1 MAQESIFVCSNC
13 GSEHS
18 KWSGRCSVCGEWN
31 TLRETAVF
39 LTQNRKSSGLK
50 REISDKKTTQTLNEV
65 DYQKAERFPVGIFEV
80 DRVLGGGIVPGAV
93 ILTAGNPGIGKS
105 TLLMEIANKISDT
118 VLYISGEES
127 ASQIKLRTQRMKINS
142 PKINLLEE
150 TNVDLI
156 IETIENLKPKLCVVD
171 SIQTVYDPHFPSTPG
186 SLVQVRESAL
196 RLQQIAKDLHLP
208 LILVSHVTKEG
219 TVAGPKTLE
228 HLVDVVLYLEGDD
241 FHGTRIL
248 RASKNRFGPTDEIGI
263 FSFAENGFKAIEN
276 PSEIFLS
283 ERLAG
288 VPGSVVTA
296 TLEGNRPILLEIQA
310 LTTPTVF
317 GYPKRTASG
326 FELSRLDL
334 LLAVLQK
341 RAQINLASQDVY
353 VNVVGGFKL
362 KEPAIDLAV
371 ILSLISA
378 YKNKKVDSN
387 WCIFGEVGLSGEIRK
402 VKMHAKRENE
412 ANRLGFKNFIKSK
425 TLEKAI
431 LEIFEN

>member
-1 MAQESIFVCSNC
+1 MAQELIFLCSNC

-31 TLRETAVF
+31 TLRETAV
-39 LTQNRKSSGLK
+39 LLGRDKKSSGRNNVGEK
-50 REISDKKTTQTLNEV
+50 RVIQTLDKV
-65 DYQKAERFPVGIFEV
+65 SYQKTERFPVEIFEI
-80 DRVLGGGIVPGAV
+80 DRVLGQGIVPGAV
-93 ILTAGNPGIGKS
+93 ILLAGDPGIGKS
-105 TLLMEIANKISDT
+105 TLLMEIARKIPET

-127 ASQIKLRTQRMKINS
+127 ASQIKLRTERMKINS

-150 TNVDLI
+150 TNLDLI
-156 IETIENLKPKLCVVD
+156 IEAIGGLKPKLAIID

-196 RLQQIAKDLHLP
+196 RLQQIAKESHLP
-208 LILVSHVTKEG
+208 IILVSHVTKEG

-248 RASKNRFGPTDEIGI
+248 RGSKNRFGPTDEIGI
-263 FSFAENGFKAIEN
+263 FLMKENGFKAIEN
-276 PSEIFLS
+276 PSEIFLG

-288 VPGSVVTA
+288 VSGSVVTA

-310 LTTPTVF
+310 LTSPTIF

-334 LLAVLQK
+334 LLAILQK
-341 RAQINLASQDVY
+341 RSGVNLASQDVY

-362 KEPAIDLAV
+362 KEPAVDLAV
-371 ILSLISA
+371 TLSLTSA
-378 YKNKKVDSN
+378 FKNKKIDSD
-387 WCIFGEVGLSGEIRK
+387 WCVFGEIGLSGEIRK
-402 VKMHAKRENE
+402 VKMHDKRENE
-412 ANRLGFKNFIKSK
+412 AKRLGFKNFIKSK
-425 TLEKAI
+425 ILEKAI
-431 LEIFEN
+431 REVME